1 MFEANLRHTRGVSNP
16 TVLRP
21 WSARRPQSI
30 ILSIAMVALVIGLE
44 ITAVRY
50 IQQGVGTVVPYFMLL
65 CSPVLGGYYLW
76 YWNIYKF
83 GAESHDD

>member
-1 MFEANLRHTRGVSNP
+1 MSNS

-30 ILSIAMVALVIGLE
+30 ILSIAMVALVVALE

-50 IQQGVGTVVPYFMLL
+50 IQQGVGAIVPFFLL
-65 CSPVLGGYYLW
+65 LVSPVLGGYYIW
-76 YWNIYKF
+76 YWNFYKF
-83 GAESHDD
+83 GAPARSYD